1 MLSAL
6 VIQPAATSVSG
17 EQGRNR
23 EEAMAESRR
32 VLRMAGVV
40 AMAMVAWLSVTA
52 AWAAEDGAKVHRLA
66 LQISD
71 KDPQKMNT
79 VLNVAANVS
88 RYYSDLGQEVE
99 VEVVA
104 FNLGLHMLRADTS
117 PIKERMQN
125 YAKSMPNVKFMAC
138 ANTLAAMTRKEGS
151 EPPLFE
157 FAKMVPAGVVRL
169 MELDEQG
176 WTIIRP

>member
-1 MLSAL
+1 ML
-6 VIQPAATSVSG
+6 Q
-17 EQGRNR
+17 
-23 EEAMAESRR
+23 SRW
-32 VLRMAGVV
+32 VLRTASV
-40 AMAMVAWLSVTA
+40 AAVAMVAWLSLTA
-52 AWAAEDGAKVHRLA
+52 ASVADESTKVHRLA

-88 RYYSDLGQEVE
+88 RYYSELGQEVE

-104 FNLGLHMLRADTS
+104 FNLGLHMLREDTS
-117 PIKERMQN
+117 PIRERMQN

-138 ANTLAAMTRKEGS
+138 ANTLAAMTKKEGS

-157 FAKMVPAGVVRL
+157 FAEMVPAGVVRL